1 MGAALVAHARV
12 ARMSASWLR
21 APRAA
26 GACAAPPPQQQLRT
40 QLRTRQ
46 LASGVHRGV
55 LLPLPRGKAPARQPT
70 RAASLPD
77 DVLQDVQLPPHRQKR
92 AYLPHE
98 MLRAAVQLSDAAR
111 GGKNTL
117 HMRVSS
123 DHAAPLLLGCKALL
137 PCHSRAANYGVD
149 VVFEATH
156 HSGNG
161 ASQGDDSSAAPTP
174 LMHDVAAAQKRLL
187 RLLDALEAAAPEVLS
202 GSKDKK
208 PSLHHLTERVG
219 ALAAFAA
226 HVPDEAWAQPPETWT
241 PRKKDRCARVLL
253 HATCARRADAA
264 CESSMATSVP
274 PTRAA

>member
-1 MGAALVAHARV
+1 MGAALVAHARA

-21 APRAA
+21 APRVA
-26 GACAAPPPQQQLRT
+26 GARAAPPPPQQLRT

-46 LASGVHRGV
+46 LASGVHRAV
-55 LLPLPRGKAPARQPT
+55 LLPLPRGRAPARQPA

-77 DVLQDVQLPPHRQKR
+77 DVLQDMQLPPHRQKR

-117 HMRVSS
+117 HMRVSV

-137 PCHSRAANYGVD
+137 LCHSRAANDGVD
-149 VVFEATH
+149 VVLEATH

-174 LMHDVAAAQKRLL
+174 LMHDVAAAQTRLL
-187 RLLDALEAAAPEVLS
+187 RLLDALEAAAPAILR
-202 GSKDKK
+202 GSEDKK

-226 HVPDEAWAQPPETWT
+226 HVPDDAWVNAPETWT
-241 PRKKDRCARVLL
+241 PHKKHRCARVVMLAFRMLL
-253 HATCARRADAA
+253 A
-264 CESSMATSVP
+264 
-274 PTRAA
+274 